1 MARKTELR
9 ERIVDAALDL
19 AEEVGWDAV
28 RLRAVAGRLGVPL
41 AALRAEFR
49 DADAVANAWFGRAGA
64 AMLAPQPKRSAALP
78 ASERVHRVMMRWFDA
93 LAPHRA
99 VSGQMLSAK
108 VYLPHPHHWA
118 PLIFDVSRTVQWIRE
133 AAILDAVGRRKTGRG
148 DRPHP
153 PLPRR
158 AQALARRQIARPG
171 RNTRLPRPP
180 PRAGRRPDGAAL
192 AADDELEFL
201 SRRLNDSRLTWVSGR
216 Y

>member
-1 MARKTELR
+1 MAVGKAAMARKTEIR

-78 ASERVHRVMMRWFDA
+78 ASERIHRVMMRWFDA

-118 PLIFDVSRTVQWIRE
+118 PLIFDLSRTVQWIRE
-133 AAILDAVGRRKTGRG
+133 AAMLDAVGRRKQVEEIGLTLLFLAVLRRWLG
-148 DRPHP
+148 DESPGQEET
-153 PLPRR
+153 R
-158 AQALARRQIARPG
+158 AFLARRLERADGLMARLWSP
-171 RNTRLPRPP
+171 TT
-180 PRAGRRPDGAAL
+180 
-192 AADDELEFL
+192 
-201 SRRLNDSRLTWVSGR
+201 S
-216 Y
+216 

>member
-1 MARKTELR
+1 MAVGKAAMARKTEIR

-78 ASERVHRVMMRWFDA
+78 ASERIHRVMMRWFDA

-133 AAILDAVGRRKTGRG
+133 AAMLDAVGRRKQVEEIGLTLLFLAVLRRWLG
-148 DRPHP
+148 DESPGQEET
-153 PLPRR
+153 R
-158 AQALARRQIARPG
+158 AFLARRLERADGLMAR
-171 RNTRLPRPP
+171 LWPP
-180 PRAGRRPDGAAL
+180 TT
-192 AADDELEFL
+192 
-201 SRRLNDSRLTWVSGR
+201 S
-216 Y
+216 

>member
-133 AAILDAVGRRKTGRG
+133 AAILDAVGRRKQVEEIGLTLLFLAVLRRWLG
-148 DRPHP
+148 DKSPGQEET
-153 PLPRR
+153 R
-158 AQALARRQIARPG
+158 AFLARRLERADGLMAR
-171 RNTRLPRPP
+171 LWPP
-180 PRAGRRPDGAAL
+180 TT
-192 AADDELEFL
+192 
-201 SRRLNDSRLTWVSGR
+201 S
-216 Y
+216 

>member
-1 MARKTELR
+1 MARKTEIR

-78 ASERVHRVMMRWFDA
+78 ASERIHRVMMRWFDA

-133 AAILDAVGRRKTGRG
+133 AAMLDAVGRRKQVEEIGLTLLFLAVLRRWLG
-148 DRPHP
+148 DESPGQEET
-153 PLPRR
+153 R
-158 AQALARRQIARPG
+158 AFLARRLERADGLMAR
-171 RNTRLPRPP
+171 LWPP
-180 PRAGRRPDGAAL
+180 TT
-192 AADDELEFL
+192 
-201 SRRLNDSRLTWVSGR
+201 S
-216 Y
+216 